1 MAERITSP
9 YQRLFEV
16 RLLHHYWLDDGA
28 TVFDNIPDPA
38 KQSARLLA
46 YDVRPIL
53 AARPTLATTNA
64 IATFGGVFKTS
75 GQGFVVAAPSSAVIP
90 ASTVLTFVVSIADGQ
105 LFDYT
110 ALTLR
115 PQSIYEL
122 FDPTDTSP
130 NRITYRYKENVPV
143 LSNLT
148 GTTRSVGPGA
158 TLFLSAGFPGP
169 SPSDQVEALVVSGGA
184 LLQLTS
190 DNPGAATQQLS
201 ASVTN
206 LPAYVSQA
214 DAPVIV
220 APAGVSGAP
229 ARGVTLSADIP
240 DDVFALI
247 SLTAVR
253 ASDDRFSFVDGAG
266 APKSPPPVYHV
277 RFRNRSTTW
286 IYRDKQT
293 GAVLST
299 EPQPLP
305 LTHFG
310 NAGSRQK
317 PSRGVI
323 KAEQTGAKVT
333 RLISEI
339 YV

>member
-1 MAERITSP
+1 MAERTISS
-9 YQRLFEV
+9 YKRLFEV

-28 TVFDNIPDPA
+28 TVFDAIADLA
-38 KQSARLLA
+38 RKQARLLT

-53 AARPTLATTNA
+53 GVRPSPSTQNA
-64 IATFGGVFKTS
+64 LREFGCVFKPT
-75 GQGFVVAAPSSAVIP
+75 GQGFVVAMPDSAVIP
-90 ASTVLTFVVSIADGQ
+90 PSAVLTFVVSIADGQ

-115 PQSIYEL
+115 PQRIYEL
-122 FDPTDTSP
+122 TDPADTSP
-130 NRITYRYKENVPV
+130 DRITYRYKENVPV

-148 GTTRSVGPGA
+148 GTTRGAGTSVS
-158 TLFLSAGFPGP
+158 LSLSRDIPGP
-169 SPSDQVEALVVSGGA
+169 DPTDQVEALVVSSGK

-190 DNPGAATQQLS
+190 DNPGATTQQLGAS
-201 ASVTN
+201 AAD

-214 DAPVIV
+214 DTPTIV
-220 APAGVSGAP
+220 PPAGIAGAP
-229 ARGVTLSADIP
+229 ARGVALSPDIP

-253 ASDDRFSFVDGAG
+253 GDDDRFSFVDASGTAR
-266 APKSPPPVYHV
+266 SPPPVYEV
-277 RFRNRSTTW
+277 RFKNRSTIW
-286 IYRDKQT
+286 IYRNKRT
-293 GAVLST
+293 GVTIST
-299 EPQPLP
+299 EADPLP

-310 NAGSRQK
+310 NAGSKQK

-323 KAEQTGAKVT
+323 KAEQTGGKIV